1 MILKKIFKIT
11 FFAFLCTGFSLYAD
25 DNIELPDLTTVV
37 TTDNDSEEN
46 IPAPDFTEL
55 IQMPE
60 TLGKLVPEL
69 PEVELQEGEELAVYD
84 DNDKKN
90 QIYAEGKIGGGYPAS
105 FTGDFA
111 VSKIYG
117 ENPFRISFNH
127 QSSAGYCGHLLSEGY
142 SNNTTEIKLN
152 KSISLKNLFITL
164 DGSYQDLGNG
174 LQSKAESISSINQD
188 TVFGKGN
195 LLWNLPKGFFISSYA
210 DSEFYNRFSA
220 FTYNSSE
227 EFTCPDWVKNS
238 MFFSVGT
245 GLNVGWKGN
254 GIETAFDAA
263 YSFTDTKVNRGSV
276 GADFSW
282 KNDYIKLFTDF
293 AFVFST
299 SLNDNNFVVPFT
311 AGINASFPV
320 YFSDRKVSL
329 ALQGGL
335 KSEQK
340 KISDY
345 ERKYKFTG
353 FSFIPAEQS
362 DWYSSFRVTLPLKS
376 AFAADLGVD
385 YSISAFGNNKLIPSY
400 DSAALINGIYGYAF
414 KEQEALSTFF
424 DFTYRYKIFAI
435 TVKWWSNWI
444 DLPVLENKHNFILNM
459 SLQGKEGNWG
469 TSVEAYYSIDAAD
482 KTPLLNFEAFMQVSS
497 ATKIVLS
504 ANDIIKLVSAESR
517 TYAGQY
523 VANSGNVTLLIKFLF

>member
-1 MILKKIFKIT
+1 MYSLEAWSRASNRGQFDFNFAWSNESFK
-11 FFAFLCTGFSLYAD
+11 
-25 DNIELPDLTTVV
+25 V
-37 TTDNDSEEN
+37 
-46 IPAPDFTEL
+46 
-55 IQMPE
+55 
-60 TLGKLVPEL
+60 
-69 PEVELQEGEELAVYD
+69 
-84 DNDKKN
+84 
-90 QIYAEGKIGGGYPAS
+90 
-105 FTGDFA
+105 FTGVGVAFGNNIGKNPVA
-111 VSKIYG
+111 V
-117 ENPFRISFNH
+117 PF
-127 QSSAGYCGHLLSEGY
+127 
-142 SNNTTEIKLN
+142 
-152 KSISLKNLFITL
+152 
-164 DGSYQDLGNG
+164 
-174 LQSKAESISSINQD
+174 
-188 TVFGKGN
+188 
-195 LLWNLPKGFFISSYA
+195 
-210 DSEFYNRFSA
+210 
-220 FTYNSSE
+220 
-227 EFTCPDWVKNS
+227 
-238 MFFSVGT
+238 
-245 GLNVGWKGN
+245 NVG
-254 GIETAFDAA
+254 ID
-263 YSFTDTKVNRGSV
+263 
-276 GADFSW
+276 
-282 KNDYIKLFTDF
+282 
-293 AFVFST
+293 
-299 SLNDNNFVVPFT
+299 
-311 AGINASFPV
+311 ASFPV

-353 FSFIPAEQS
+353 FSFVPTEQS

-385 YSISAFGNNKLIPSY
+385 YSISAFGNNRLIPSY
-400 DSAALINGIYGYAF
+400 DPAALVNGIYGYAF

-482 KTPLLNFEAFMQVSS
+482 KTPLLNFEAFTQVSP

>member
-1 MILKKIFKIT
+1 M
-11 FFAFLCTGFSLYAD
+11 
-25 DNIELPDLTTVV
+25 
-37 TTDNDSEEN
+37 
-46 IPAPDFTEL
+46 
-55 IQMPE
+55 
-60 TLGKLVPEL
+60 
-69 PEVELQEGEELAVYD
+69 
-84 DNDKKN
+84 
-90 QIYAEGKIGGGYPAS
+90 
-105 FTGDFA
+105 
-111 VSKIYG
+111 
-117 ENPFRISFNH
+117 
-127 QSSAGYCGHLLSEGY
+127 
-142 SNNTTEIKLN
+142 
-152 KSISLKNLFITL
+152 KNLFITL

-174 LQSKAESISSINQD
+174 LQSKSESISSINQD

-210 DSEFYNRFSA
+210 DSEFYNRFA
-220 FTYNSSE
+220 ALTYNSSE
-227 EFTCPDWVKNS
+227 EFICPDWVKNS

-245 GLNVGWKGN
+245 GLNAGWKGN
-254 GIETAFDAA
+254 GIETAFDAT

-299 SLNDNNFVVPFT
+299 NLNENAFVVPFT

-345 ERKYKFTG
+345 ERIYKFTG
-353 FSFIPAEQS
+353 LSFVPTEQT

-376 AFAADLGVD
+376 AFSADLGVD

-400 DSAALINGIYGYAF
+400 EPTALVNGIYGYAF
-414 KEQEALSTFF
+414 KEQESLSTFF
-424 DFTYRYKIFAI
+424 DFTYRYKVFAI
-435 TVKWWSNWI
+435 TVKWWTNWI
-444 DLPVLENKHNFILNM
+444 DLPVLENKHNFVLNM

-482 KTPLLNFEAFMQVSS
+482 KTPLLNFEAFTQVSQ

-504 ANDIIKLVSAESR
+504 ANDIIKLVSAEPR